1 MFIAIMKYMKGTIFN
16 INIVTFFRIALTET
30 FMLVILILFTGN
42 FRRTAG
48 IIKKIGA
55 MRTDQ

>member
-1 MFIAIMKYMKGTIFN
+1 MKYMKGTIFN
-16 INIVTFFRIALTET
+16 ISIVTFFRIDLTET
-30 FMLVILILFTGN
+30 FMLVILILFIVN
-42 FRRTAG
+42 FRKITG

>member
-1 MFIAIMKYMKGTIFN
+1 
-16 INIVTFFRIALTET
+16 
-30 FMLVILILFTGN
+30 MLVILILFTGN

-55 MRTDQ
+55 MRTDQWISIKLIKYDDNIRAENPTVVTIGNIIDIE